1 MEKAAPG
8 PKPAKAPSDDTLTT
22 LAYKKIKDDIIRGQY
37 RPGEC
42 LSSPRLARALR
53 MSRTP
58 VREALS
64 MLANEGLVDI
74 QNGVGIFIKELTRK
88 ELAEVYEVRLALE
101 CAAVEAIIMAR
112 GGAALES
119 RPALKKLEREWALL
133 KAKVRAG
140 RLTDLDEV
148 NQLDYK
154 THNFIVESGG
164 NIFLSELVENLKLR
178 IRHIQ
183 SLSVAAQGDVE
194 DTIDQHLAI
203 IANLRRGNLPET
215 TRLLKL
221 HIREA
226 ISYIFRDGTP

>member
-1 MEKAAPG
+1 MEKAAP
-8 PKPAKAPSDDTLTT
+8 KPVKAPPEDTLTT
-22 LAYKKIKDDIIRGQY
+22 LAYKKIKDDIMRGKY
-37 RPGEC
+37 RLGEC
-42 LSSPRLARALR
+42 LSSPRLARTLR

-74 QNGVGIFIKELTRK
+74 QNGVGIFIKELSRK

-101 CAAVEAIIMAR
+101 CAAVEAIILTR
-112 GGAALES
+112 GAAALEAW
-119 RPALKKLEREWALL
+119 PALEKLERDWGRL
-133 KAKVRAG
+133 KTKVQAG
-140 RLTDLDEV
+140 RLADLDEV

-154 THNFIVESGG
+154 THDFIVESGG

-183 SLSVAAQGDVE
+183 YLSVAAQGDAE
-194 DTIDQHLAI
+194 DTIGQHLAI
-203 IANLRRGNLPET
+203 IARLRRGDLAET